1 MIHFLS
7 FSIKQAL
14 EGLWRNRVMS
24 LAATVTMVLMLVLL
38 ASLVIVLA
46 GMQAGLTFIESKV
59 EIRAELATGVPQ
71 DRVDGLQA
79 QLLALPEVSA
89 VNYISKEQ
97 ALEEFRAQRLAAG
110 EADLTEYA
118 GYNPFP
124 AQVSVK
130 LRDPRQS
137 SQVISVVQ
145 EAQRQG
151 VVSRVIEQQKN
162 IDRLVSVT
170 ALLRTIGIAVLALVA
185 LTVLLIVVNSIRMA
199 VMSRA
204 QEIEIMRLV
213 GASDAFVRWPF
224 IVEGLLIGLIG
235 ALITLGLLL
244 LASGPI
250 VNLGDAIAGQVPV
263 GFSQSLTT
271 QVAVLVMSAGLGL
284 GGVGAWISVRAYLRR
299 G

>member
-7 FSIKQAL
+7 FSFKQAL

-38 ASLVIVLA
+38 SSLVIVLA
-46 GMQAGLTFIESKV
+46 GMQAGLSFIESKV

-71 DRVDGLQA
+71 DRVDTLQA
-79 QLLALPEVSA
+79 QLLALPEVSG
-89 VNYISKEQ
+89 VSYISKEQ
-97 ALEEFRAQRLAAG
+97 ALEEFKAQRAAAG

-130 LRDPRQS
+130 LKDPRQS

-213 GASDAFVRWPF
+213 GASDAFIRWPF
-224 IVEGLLIGLIG
+224 IVEGLLTGLIG
-235 ALITLGLLL
+235 ALVTLGLLL

-250 VNLGDAIAGQVPV
+250 VDLADAIAGQVPV

-271 QVAVLVMSAGLGL
+271 QVAMLVLAAGLGL
-284 GGVGAWISVRAYLRR
+284 GGVGAWISVRAYLRK

>member
-1 MIHFLS
+1 
-7 FSIKQAL
+7 
-14 EGLWRNRVMS
+14 
-24 LAATVTMVLMLVLL
+24 MVLMLVLL
-38 ASLVIVLA
+38 SSLVIVLA
-46 GMQAGLTFIESKV
+46 GMQAGLSFIESKV
-59 EIRAELATGVPQ
+59 EVRAELATGIPQ
-71 DRVDGLQA
+71 DRVDALQA
-79 QLLALPEVSA
+79 QLLTVPEVSG
-89 VNYISKEQ
+89 VTYISKEQ
-97 ALEEFRAQRLAAG
+97 ALEEFRAQRREAG

-124 AQVSVK
+124 AQLSVK

-137 SQVISVVQ
+137 SQVLSVIQ

-151 VVSRVIEQQKN
+151 VVARVIEQQKN

-170 ALLRTIGIAVLALVA
+170 ALLRTIGISVLALVA

-224 IVEGLLIGLIG
+224 IVEGLLVGLMG

-250 VNLGDAIAGQVPV
+250 VDLADAIAGQVPV

-271 QVAVLVMSAGLGL
+271 QVAILVLASGLGL
-284 GGVGAWISVRAYLRR
+284 GGVGAWLSVRAYLRHT
-299 G
+299 

>member
-7 FSIKQAL
+7 FSIKQAA

-38 ASLVIVLA
+38 SSLVIVLA
-46 GMQAGLTFIESKV
+46 GMQAGLSFIESKV
-59 EIRAELATGVPQ
+59 EVRAELATGIPQ
-71 DRVDGLQA
+71 DRVDQLQA
-79 QLLALPEVSA
+79 QLIALPEVST
-89 VNYISKEQ
+89 VTYVSKEQ
-97 ALEEFRAQRLAAG
+97 ALEEFRAQRRAAG

-130 LRDPRQS
+130 LKDPRQS
-137 SQVISVVQ
+137 SQVTSVLQ
-145 EAQRQG
+145 ESQRQG

-170 ALLRTIGIAVLALVA
+170 AILRTIGIAVLALVA

-199 VMSRA
+199 VMSRS

-213 GASDAFVRWPF
+213 GASDHYVRWPF
-224 IVEGLLIGLIG
+224 IFEGLLVGLIG
-235 ALITLGLLL
+235 AGITLGLLL

-250 VNLGDAIAGQVPV
+250 VELAKAIAGQVPV

-271 QVAVLVMSAGLGL
+271 QVAVLVLGAGLGL

-299 G
+299 A

>member
-1 MIHFLS
+1 MIHFLT
-7 FSIKQAL
+7 FSVKQAF

-24 LAATVTMVLMLVLL
+24 LAATVTMILMLVLL
-38 ASLVIVLA
+38 SSLVIVLA
-46 GMQAGLTFIESKV
+46 GMQAGLSFIESKV

-71 DRVDGLQA
+71 DRVDLLQA
-79 QLLALPEVSA
+79 QLLALPEVSG
-89 VNYISKEQ
+89 VTYISKEQ
-97 ALEEFRAQRLAAG
+97 ALEDFRAQLTAEGR
-110 EADLTEYA
+110 EDLTEYA

-130 LRDPRQS
+130 LKDPRQS
-137 SQVISVVQ
+137 SQVLSVVQ

-170 ALLRTIGIAVLALVA
+170 GLLRTIGIGVLALVA

-199 VMSRA
+199 VMSRS

-213 GASDAFVRWPF
+213 GASDAFIRWPF
-224 IVEGLLIGLIG
+224 IVEGLLVGLIG
-235 ALITLGLLL
+235 ALVTLALLL

-250 VNLGDAIAGQVPV
+250 VDLADVIAGQVPV

-271 QVAVLVMSAGLGL
+271 QVAILVLGAGLGL

>member
-1 MIHFLS
+1 VIHFLS
-7 FSIKQAL
+7 FSVKQAL

-38 ASLVIVLA
+38 SSLVIVLA
-46 GMQAGLTFIESKV
+46 GMQAGLSFIESKV

-71 DRVDGLQA
+71 DRVDLLQA
-79 QLLALPEVSA
+79 QLLALPEVSG
-89 VNYISKEQ
+89 VTYISKEQ
-97 ALEEFRAQRLAAG
+97 ALADFRAQLTAEGR
-110 EADLTEYA
+110 EDLTEYA

-130 LRDPRQS
+130 LKDPRQS
-137 SQVISVVQ
+137 SQVVSVVQ

-170 ALLRTIGIAVLALVA
+170 GLLRTIGIAVLALVA

-199 VMSRA
+199 VMSRS

-224 IVEGLLIGLIG
+224 IVEGLLVGFIG
-235 ALITLGLLL
+235 ALVTLGLLL

-250 VNLGDAIAGQVPV
+250 VDLADFIAGQVSV

-271 QVAVLVMSAGLGL
+271 QVAILVLGAGLGL